1 MRRGRGFT
9 LLEVLVA
16 LAIFAVVAASVL
28 SASARSLKTAARLE
42 DKTFATWL
50 ADNRL
55 QEIQLA
61 DAPPVEGREQGE
73 ESYAGRRWQWQTEVQ
88 ATSEPEMLRIT
99 VRVAPRPERGLRGKI
114 EDNALVTLSGFVGA
128 YNQTILRAR
137 FTGLTHKAFKAAFT
151 EIHFACQPGI
161 AQAIHHQIHPQRKD
175 NDLPRRAAQHFS
187 GVYRMSAFCDSE

>member
-55 QEIQLA
+55 QDIQLA
-61 DAPPVEGREQGE
+61 ESPPSEGREQGE
-73 ESYAGRRWQWQTEVQ
+73 ETYAGRRWVWQTEVQ
-88 ATSEPEMLRIT
+88 ATSEPEMLRVTI
-99 VRVAPRPERGLRGKI
+99 RVALRPERGQRGKV
-114 EDNALVTLSGFVGA
+114 EDNALVTLSGFVGV
-128 YNQTILRAR
+128 
-137 FTGLTHKAFKAAFT
+137 
-151 EIHFACQPGI
+151 EP
-161 AQAIHHQIHPQRKD
+161 
-175 NDLPRRAAQHFS
+175 
-187 GVYRMSAFCDSE
+187 

>member
-1 MRRGRGFT
+1 MRRGRGYT
-9 LLEVLVA
+9 QLEVLVA

-114 EDNALVTLSGFVGA
+114 EENALVTLSGFVGV
-128 YNQTILRAR
+128 
-137 FTGLTHKAFKAAFT
+137 
-151 EIHFACQPGI
+151 EP
-161 AQAIHHQIHPQRKD
+161 
-175 NDLPRRAAQHFS
+175 
-187 GVYRMSAFCDSE
+187 

>member
-1 MRRGRGFT
+1 MRRNRGFT

-61 DAPPVEGREQGE
+61 DSPPGLGREQGE
-73 ESYAGRRWQWQTEVQ
+73 EAYAGRRWLWQSEVE
-88 ATSEPEMLRIT
+88 ATSEPEMLRVT
-99 VRVAPRPERGLRGKI
+99 LRVALRPERGLSGKI
-114 EDNALVTLSGFVGA
+114 EDHSLVTLSGFVGA
-128 YNQTILRAR
+128 
-137 FTGLTHKAFKAAFT
+137 
-151 EIHFACQPGI
+151 EP
-161 AQAIHHQIHPQRKD
+161 
-175 NDLPRRAAQHFS
+175 
-187 GVYRMSAFCDSE
+187 

>member
-1 MRRGRGFT
+1 MRRCRGFT

-73 ESYAGRRWQWQTEVQ
+73 ES
-88 ATSEPEMLRIT
+88 
-99 VRVAPRPERGLRGKI
+99 
-114 EDNALVTLSGFVGA
+114 LS
-128 YNQTILRAR
+128 L
-137 FTGLTHKAFKAAFT
+137 
-151 EIHFACQPGI
+151 IHI
-161 AQAIHHQIHPQRKD
+161 
-175 NDLPRRAAQHFS
+175 
-187 GVYRMSAFCDSE
+187 